1 MTATTWRLGTA
12 TIARSALIVLLAAAC
27 GVQEHLHNAQ
37 AKLDHSSD
45 FGGSGSGN
53 TSAGSVA
60 PTTLP
65 PVTTAGAGGMGGTV
79 APPAGMGGA
88 AGTMVTPNAGSGA
101 SGSGVAGNAG
111 GMGGSTMSSA
121 GAGGAGGG
129 AAGSAA
135 PSGVTIDLGGTNVA
149 KEDAIAFIHI
159 GHSNM
164 AGRAIGPATTKTYF
178 TTTDPH
184 AWMYHTG
191 KPPELAKE
199 PYTAGD
205 DLSGLYGGPGTAL
218 LKQAV
223 ELAPDKYFV
232 SLGFGKTSAYCSQFL
247 PGSLYYDSLME
258 APLAIKDKV
267 TFAAIVI
274 MLGITER
281 HGTSADISGYA
292 ECINKLVTAIR
303 KDVGR
308 PDLPL
313 LITDYEQ
320 EASGALSVSSA
331 FAQSIIPEIH
341 KIPMV
346 VSNSVLVPTDGLS
359 MQDDHH
365 FDFDGH
371 KEWTHRVLQ
380 IMKDKGWFPWK

>member
-1 MTATTWRLGTA
+1 MTCKLRTATSA
-12 TIARSALIVLLAAAC
+12 CSALLALLAAC
-27 GVQEHLHNAQ
+27 GVQEHLHDAE

-45 FGGSGSGN
+45 FGGSGN
-53 TSAGSVA
+53 AMAGSVA

-65 PVTTAGAGGMGGTV
+65 PAMTGASGVGGVMPATAGVGGV
-79 APPAGMGGA
+79 AGM
-88 AGTMVTPNAGSGA
+88 MVVTPNAGAGASG

-111 GMGGSTMSSA
+111 GMGGTTVSPS
-121 GAGGAGGG
+121 GAGGAAGNGT
-129 AAGSAA
+129 AGSAA
-135 PSGVTIDLGGTNVA
+135 PSGATIDLGGTTVA
-149 KEDAIAFIHI
+149 KEDAIAFIHL

-184 AWMYHTG
+184 AWMYHVG

-205 DLSGLYGGPGTAL
+205 DLSGRYGGPGTAL

-232 SLGFGKTSAYCSQFL
+232 SLGFAKTSAYCSQFL
-247 PGSLYYDSLME
+247 PGSLYYDSVME

-292 ECINKLVTAIR
+292 DCINKLVTAIR

-313 LITDYEQ
+313 LITDYEM
-320 EASGALSVSSA
+320 EASGTLGVSSA

-380 IMKDKGWFPWK
+380 IMQDKGWFPWK